1 MLIGTTL
8 TENYPRSWD
17 EALCVV
23 TENQQYTT
31 TSLTLSGS
39 TQAGMRRLKVSC
51 WTQECARPMLEKA
64 GLLEKII
71 EH

>member
-8 TENYPRSWD
+8 TENYPGSWD
-17 EALCVV
+17 EALQVV
-23 TENQQYTT
+23 EENQQDATI
-31 TSLTLSGS
+31 SLALSGS
-39 TQAGMRRLKVSC
+39 TQAGMRRLKVSR
-51 WTQECARPMLEKA
+51 WTQECARPALEKA